1 VPAGGFTRNSSKLGV
16 FSERNAPM
24 KTIAISL
31 LAALLAA
38 LSLAACATDE
48 DATPDQR
55 GLRPGYKPPIE
66 MRADNDDR
74 PDIDES
80 FEIGSPPSEGPL
92 VDDGR
97 VMWVEVIESEEQ
109 RITQLHHFDSETG
122 IDLIEILDED
132 GVVQRTLET
141 RFHATEISVGA
152 RH

>member
-1 VPAGGFTRNSSKLGV
+1 
-16 FSERNAPM
+16 M
-24 KTIAISL
+24 KTIALS
-31 LAALLAA
+31 LLAA

-48 DATPDQR
+48 DSTPDNR

-74 PDIDES
+74 PDINES
-80 FEIGSPPSEGPL
+80 FEIGSPPSDGPL

-97 VMWVEVIESEEQ
+97 VMWVEVIESDEY
-109 RITQLHHFDSETG
+109 RITKLHHFDSETG

-132 GVVQRTLET
+132 GLVQRVLET
-141 RFHATEISVGA
+141 RFHATEIPVGS